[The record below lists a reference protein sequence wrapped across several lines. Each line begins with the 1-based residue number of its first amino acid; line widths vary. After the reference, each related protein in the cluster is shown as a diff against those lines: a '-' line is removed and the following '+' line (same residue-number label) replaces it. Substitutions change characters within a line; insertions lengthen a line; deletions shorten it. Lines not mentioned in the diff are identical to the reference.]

1 MNPGS
6 TSSRRAQIRAWCAST
21 QWCTAAPGF
30 RTAASSSPPRR
41 TERRTD
47 FASTSTATCGWDG
60 AWAAKRSTVSMCS
73 TTRRSSSAASI
84 CPSAARTCASAG
96 CTATGSSCAAAPRG
110 IRYTSTPRA
119 RREADNSMK
128 ILLPL
133 LAFFVTLSQAAQA
146 QHYPGKPIR
155 IIVPYAAGGT
165 SDILARQIGPKLTE
179 TWGQP
184 VVIENKAGA
193 NGNVGADFVAKSAPD
208 GYTLLLTDLGGLV
221 ISASVYAALPFDPSK
236 DFSPIVMVS
245 YSPHVLAVHP
255 SVKAASVRELIAL
268 AKSQPGKLNF
278 AVSGIGGAPQL
289 AGIEFA
295 QRAGVQWTYI
305 PYKGGSDAVSA
316 VAAGQADV
324 LFNGML
330 ATWPTVQGGRMRALA
345 ISSAQRV
352 PTAPETP
359 TVAEQGLPGFE
370 TGSFQGVVGPVGV
383 ARDVTG
389 KLNSELIRILNTS
402 EMKERFAK
410 QGTEVR
416 TGTPESLGTWMRTEQ
431 AKWAKVVKESGA
443 KFD

>member
-1 MNPGS
+1 MKNLFLLLALLVS
-6 TSSRRAQIRAWCAST
+6 L
-21 QWCTAAPGF
+21 
-30 RTAASSSPPRR
+30 SP
-41 TERRTD
+41 
-47 FASTSTATCGWDG
+47 
-60 AWAAKRSTVSMCS
+60 
-73 TTRRSSSAASI
+73 
-84 CPSAARTCASAG
+84 
-96 CTATGSSCAAAPRG
+96 AAA
-110 IRYTSTPRA
+110 
-119 RREADNSMK
+119 
-128 ILLPL
+128 
-133 LAFFVTLSQAAQA
+133 QQ
-146 QHYPGKPIR
+146 YPNKPIR

-221 ISASVYAALPFDPSK
+221 ISASVYPKLPFDPSK
-236 DFSPIVMVS
+236 DFSPVVMVS

-255 SVKAASVRELIAL
+255 SVPVKNVKELIEL
-268 AKSQPGKLNF
+268 AKAQPGRLNF
-278 AVSGIGGAPQL
+278 AISGIGGAPQL

-295 QRAGVQWTYI
+295 QRTGVQWTYI
-305 PYKGGSDAVSA
+305 PYKGGSDAVAA

-345 ISSAQRV
+345 ISSAQRM
-352 PTAPETP
+352 PTAPDTP
-359 TVAEQGLPGFE
+359 TVAEQGLSGFE
-370 TGSFQGVVGPVGV
+370 TGSFQGVVGPLGIPGDTV
-383 ARDVTG
+383 G
-389 KLNSELIRILNTS
+389 KLNAELIKVLS
-402 EMKERFAK
+402 SQEMKERFAK